1 MFIKI
6 SELFHFI
13 FDHFLGSNAVKK
25 MPACENTVKNLSNL
39 PNTCSELTTSN
50 CSQNVTGLISAV
62 SKENCSNSLNF
73 VSNIDSYIYMT
84 LIFLT
89 FYFGYVPELQ

>member
-25 MPACENTVKNLSNL
+25 MPACENTVKNLSNSL
-39 PNTCSELTTSN
+39 NTCSELSNSN
-50 CSQNVTGLISAV
+50 CSQNLAGLISTV
-62 SKENCSNSLNF
+62 LKKNCSNSLNL
-73 VSNIDSYIYMT
+73 VSKVDSYIEMT

-89 FYFGYVPELQ
+89 FYFGFVPELQ